1 MVLNGFWFDEKV
13 EQLVLDL
20 QAAHK
25 ATAGD
30 FQKALKLLYPEHRQ
44 ITCEQDFRDFVE
56 AYTDYVD
63 NQEALAHYGSN
74 Y

>member
-1 MVLNGFWFDEKV
+1 MILNGFWFDDKV
-13 EQLVLDL
+13 EQLVLDM
-20 QAAHK
+20 QANHC

-44 ITCEQDFRDFVE
+44 IECEKDFLDFVE

-63 NQEALAHYGSN
+63 NQEAMAHYGCN